1 MTHAALL
8 HALLAPAHADGKF
21 YGVVVGVVTNN
32 RDPENMHRVK
42 VRFPWLNQDD
52 ESNWA
57 RVVTPMAGDG
67 RGLYFLPEVD
77 DEVLVAFEHGC
88 VEHPYVIGALWNGKD
103 HAPEDN
109 SDGENNNRSIKSRS
123 GHLIRLCDRSGQ
135 ESIEI
140 VDKTGSNKIVITTS
154 GNKISIEAQGDIDIT
169 SQSGKLT
176 LSAVGIDIKSQAG
189 IQMQANTNIDITAN
203 AQVNVKGVMVNVN

>member
-1 MTHAALL
+1 ML
-8 HALLAPAHADGKF
+8 F
-21 YGVVVGVVTNN
+21 
-32 RDPENMHRVK
+32 R
-42 VRFPWLNQDD
+42 
-52 ESNWA
+52 SS
-57 RVVTPMAGDG
+57 
-67 RGLYFLPEVD
+67 
-77 DEVLVAFEHGC
+77 
-88 VEHPYVIGALWNGKD
+88 
-103 HAPEDN
+103 APEDN

-140 VDKTGSNKIVITTS
+140 VDKTGNNKIVIATS

-169 SQSGKLT
+169 SQTGKLT

-189 IQMQANTNIDITAN
+189 IQMQANANIDVTAT

>member
-1 MTHAALL
+1 MTHSELL
-8 HALLAPAHADGKF
+8 HTLLAPAHAGGKF

-42 VRFPWLNQDD
+42 VRFPWLNGAD

-67 RGLYFLPEVD
+67 RGMYFLPEVD
-77 DEVLVAFEHGC
+77 DEVLLAFEHGC
-88 VEHPYVIGALWNGKD
+88 VEFPYVIGALWNGKD
-103 HAPEDN
+103 SPPENN
-109 SDGENNNRSIKSRS
+109 SDGENNNRSLMSRS

-140 VDKTGSNKIVITTS
+140 VDKTGNNKIVIATS
-154 GNKISIEAQGDIDIT
+154 GNKISIEAQGDIDIA

-176 LSAVGIDIKSQAG
+176 LSALGIEIKSQAG
-189 IQMQANTNIDITAN
+189 IQMQATQNIDVSAT

>member
-1 MTHAALL
+1 MTHTDLL
-8 HALLAPAHADGKF
+8 HTLLAPAHSGGKF
-21 YGVVVGVVTNN
+21 FGVVVGVVTNN

-42 VRFPWLNQDD
+42 VRFPWLNGDD

-57 RVVTPMAGDG
+57 RVATPMAGDG

-77 DEVLVAFEHGC
+77 DEVLLAFEHGC

-103 HAPEDN
+103 SAPEDN

-140 VDKTGSNKIVITTS
+140 VDKTGNNKIVIATS

-169 SQSGKLT
+169 SQTGKLT

-189 IQMQANTNIDITAN
+189 IQMQANANIDVTAT